1 MRAYDIAA
9 CVVAGAALLLA
20 LPPLGKRLRRGL
32 MSTPSATFSQACRSS
47 SRGRFEKRAP
57 GRRRPATVAS

>member
-20 LPPLGKRLRRGL
+20 LPPLGKRLRRAI
-32 MSTPSATFSQACRSS
+32 MSTLRNSLAGMPL
-47 SRGRFEKRAP
+47 
-57 GRRRPATVAS
+57 

>member
-20 LPPLGKRLRRGL
+20 LPPLGKRLRRGF
-32 MSTPSATFSQACRSS
+32 MSTPSATFSQAC
-47 SRGRFEKRAP
+47 RGRFEKRAP
-57 GRRRPATVAS
+57 GRRRPATVAT